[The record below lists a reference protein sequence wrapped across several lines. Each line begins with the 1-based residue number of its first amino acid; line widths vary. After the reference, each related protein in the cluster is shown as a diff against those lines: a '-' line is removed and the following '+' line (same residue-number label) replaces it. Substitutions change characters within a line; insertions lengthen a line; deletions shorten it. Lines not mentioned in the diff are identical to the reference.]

1 MVRPPIQLISMMN
14 NPSSVPEKPPNLTA
28 VHKPL
33 LNNMRAALP
42 NPATLALPDK
52 NRIVNKT
59 DYLPAMAATLIRN
72 AVLIKI
78 KAEEREVPTGWMPH
92 LNETALLEQERE
104 LRRTAQR
111 PPDRFCR
118 NMLLL
123 VTGLLVVVFYQMLRL
138 YASQEHDNVPTVS
151 S

>member
-1 MVRPPIQLISMMN
+1 
-14 NPSSVPEKPPNLTA
+14 
-28 VHKPL
+28 
-33 LNNMRAALP
+33 
-42 NPATLALPDK
+42 
-52 NRIVNKT
+52 
-59 DYLPAMAATLIRN
+59 
-72 AVLIKI
+72 
-78 KAEEREVPTGWMPH
+78 MPH